1 MNENTLRDIVVM
13 SLKSTITDLE
23 NKTLTIQATAQRLAD
38 IADMLAA
45 TVEQEEARV
54 AAKL

>member
-1 MNENTLRDIVVM
+1 MNENTLRGIVALA
-13 SLKSTITDLE
+13 LKSTITDLE
-23 NKTLTIQATAQRLAD
+23 NKTLTIEATAQRLAD

-45 TVEQEEARV
+45 TVEQEESRV

>member
-1 MNENTLRDIVVM
+1 MNENTLRGIVVLA
-13 SLKSTITDLE
+13 LKSTITDLE
-23 NKTLTIQATAQRLAD
+23 NNSLTIEATAQRLAD